1 MRERLMLGPTSPRS
15 SPFVDLPDPE
25 ARYILDDYQS
35 RSALER
41 WLLDYCPD
49 SDAYTEGR
57 IAVERTAT
65 HWRVRF
71 RDQRD
76 GQERAVEVPVQGV
89 PPPPGRAK

>member
-1 MRERLMLGPTSPRS
+1 MLGPTSPRS

-57 IAVERTAT
+57 IAVEQLASV
-65 HWRVRF
+65 WRVRF
-71 RDQRD
+71 RDARD
-76 GQERAVEVPVQGV
+76 GKERMLDVPVQGV